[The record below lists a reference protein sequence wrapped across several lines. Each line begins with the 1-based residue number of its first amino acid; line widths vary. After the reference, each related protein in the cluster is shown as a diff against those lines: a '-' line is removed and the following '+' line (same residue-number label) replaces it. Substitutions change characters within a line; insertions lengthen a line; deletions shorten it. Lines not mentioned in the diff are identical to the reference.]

1 MLKVRWIPNVA
12 AMFFNSKDKWYSI
25 VNSYSDPDVGYR
37 HLDIFFKSVTSLMS
51 NQLWSLVEK
60 SISDLETYFSQFSS
74 ADSDVSVFS
83 ISLLASGV
91 QIRFNPPLSDLDN
104 VIMNML
110 EEIVN
115 AVKEIPR
122 VEMKLFTSLQGEQL
136 YLPSISIQDSRINEG
151 KFFKRIIARNTM
163 APQRHIATYEKFK
176 PLLTLKA
183 EKRVDDFLREKHEL
197 EEYEA
202 VIIVLSANS

>member
-1 MLKVRWIPNVA
+1 
-12 AMFFNSKDKWYSI
+12 MFFNSKDTWYSI

-37 HLDIFFKSVTSLMS
+37 HLDTFFKSVTSLMS

-60 SISDLETYFSQFSS
+60 GITDLETYFSQFSA
-74 ADSDVSVFS
+74 ADSQISLFS
-83 ISLLASGV
+83 ISLLASGA

-104 VIMNML
+104 VIMNIL

-136 YLPSISIQDSRINEG
+136 YLPSISLQDGRINDG
-151 KFFKRIIARNTM
+151 KFFKRIIARNTIGT
-163 APQRHIATYEKFK
+163 QRHIAIYEKFK

-197 EEYEA
+197 DEYEA
-202 VIIVLSANS
+202 VIIFPN